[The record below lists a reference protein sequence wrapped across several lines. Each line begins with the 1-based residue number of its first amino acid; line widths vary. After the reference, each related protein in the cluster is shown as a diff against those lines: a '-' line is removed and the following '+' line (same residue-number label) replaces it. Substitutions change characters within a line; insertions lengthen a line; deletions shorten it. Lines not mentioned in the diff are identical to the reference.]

1 VAAGMV
7 LEPPQP
13 DSSRATN
20 AAEIEI
26 FFMDMISLRTDV
38 LGSIYHNFQTKSMS
52 AFEIQTEFD
61 GIHEEFD
68 KNVNDWQHVQSRMP
82 HV

>member
-1 VAAGMV
+1 
-7 LEPPQP
+7 
-13 DSSRATN
+13 
-20 AAEIEI
+20 
-26 FFMDMISLRTDV
+26 
-38 LGSIYHNFQTKSMS
+38 MS